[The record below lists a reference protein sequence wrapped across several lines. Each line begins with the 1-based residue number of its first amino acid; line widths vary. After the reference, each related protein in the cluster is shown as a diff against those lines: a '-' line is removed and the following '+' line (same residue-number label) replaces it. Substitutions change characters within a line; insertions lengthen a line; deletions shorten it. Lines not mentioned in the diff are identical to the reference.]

1 MPQQG
6 VREPGVTDSVLR
18 PLEAHTGGGN
28 AGTQPLTENSAYAEV
43 VLVHGSVPPPVSV
56 GLMNA
61 AGLG

>member
-18 PLEAHTGGGN
+18 SLEALTGGGN
-28 AGTQPLTENSAYAEV
+28 AGTHSLTENSAYVEV
-43 VLVHGSVPPPVSV
+43 MPVHGSMSPPVFV